1 MTVPFI
7 DLKTAYK
14 ELQTQLDAAYRRVMD
29 SGGYILGQE
38 VEAFEEEFARYCE
51 AKYCIGVGN
60 GLDALHLILR
70 GYGIGLGDE
79 VIVPAH
85 TFIATWLAVSYAG
98 ATPVPVEPDNRTYNI
113 NPEQI
118 EQAITPNTR
127 AIIPVHLYGQP
138 ADVDRISDIARK
150 HNLKVIEDAAQAHG
164 ARYKGRRVGS
174 LGDAAGFSFY
184 PGKNLGALGDAGAV
198 VTNDK
203 ELTNNI
209 RMFRNYGSQFK
220 YNHDIKGINSRLDAL
235 QAAFLRVKL
244 KHLDEWNHRRQ
255 NVARH
260 YLKAM
265 NQIPEFT
272 LPFVPRWAEP
282 VWHLFVVRHG
292 QRDNLQKFLLK
303 AKVGTLMHYPVPP
316 HLSGAY
322 AEHDWKFCDYL
333 ITEKLADTML
343 SIPMGPH
350 LTENMQADVISKL
363 KEFSFLRKNRVNKL

>member
-1 MTVPFI
+1 MTAPFL
-7 DLKTAYK
+7 DLKAAYK
-14 ELQTQLDAAYRRVMD
+14 ELQSQLDAAYRRVMD
-29 SGGYILGQE
+29 SGGYILSQE
-38 VEAFEEEFARYCE
+38 VAAFEEEFARYCE
-51 AKYCIGVGN
+51 AKYCIGVDN

-85 TFIATWLAVSYAG
+85 TFIATWLAVSCAG

-113 NPEQI
+113 NPGQI

-138 ADVDRISDIARK
+138 ADVDRISDIARQ

-203 ELTNNI
+203 ELTNYI
-209 RMFRNYGSQFK
+209 RMFRNYGSQVK

-244 KHLDEWNHRRQ
+244 KHLDEWNLRRQ
-255 NVARH
+255 NVAGN
-260 YLKAM
+260 YLTAM
-265 NQIPEFT
+265 HEIPEFT

-282 VWHLFVVRHG
+282 VWHLFVVRHR
-292 QRDNLQKFLLK
+292 QRDNLKEYFTEYK
-303 AKVGTLMHYPVPP
+303 IGTLIHYPVPP

-322 AEHDWKFCDYL
+322 AEHGWKFGDYP

-350 LTENMQADVISKL
+350 LTEDMQTDVISKL
-363 KEFSFLRKNRVNKL
+363 KEFSFLRKNRDNKL